1 MNEQLLHVL
10 LAHIFIDSDLDG
22 SPTWTSTAVCL
33 PPRGVIYLCVAMV
46 APGILTSFFSNR
58 FILPD
63 SAHSLHNRQDAMKG
77 SVIWVDKFAS
87 LLVYVSGYPLR

>member
-1 MNEQLLHVL
+1 MNEQLVHEL

-22 SPTWTSTAVCL
+22 SPTWKSTAVCL

-46 APGILTSFFSNR
+46 APGILTSFFSSR
-58 FILPD
+58 LILPD
-63 SAHSLHNRQDAMKG
+63 SAHSLHNRRDSVKG

-87 LLVYVSGYPLR
+87 LRVYVSGYPLR